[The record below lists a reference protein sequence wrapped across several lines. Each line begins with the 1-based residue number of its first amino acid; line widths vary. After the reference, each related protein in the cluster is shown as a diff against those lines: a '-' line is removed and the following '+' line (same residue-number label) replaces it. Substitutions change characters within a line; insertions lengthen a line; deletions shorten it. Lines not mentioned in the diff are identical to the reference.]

1 MSAAVKTHP
10 INIRFKPRTPARVI
24 HSVKKQFA
32 NYILDE
38 DEEYIDWLKTDF
50 HKEIAARM
58 TPAKTLCNLRKMCGW
73 TLAET
78 GKKIGASPYRIS
90 DYENGHREI
99 SKAVAKELG
108 KLFNVSPAVFI

>member
-1 MSAAVKTHP
+1 
-10 INIRFKPRTPARVI
+10 
-24 HSVKKQFA
+24 
-32 NYILDE
+32 
-38 DEEYIDWLKTDF
+38 
-50 HKEIAARM
+50 
-58 TPAKTLCNLRKMCGW
+58 MCGW

>member
-1 MSAAVKTHP
+1 MSVAVKMHP

-32 NYILDE
+32 SYILEE
-38 DEEYIDWLKTDF
+38 DEESVDWFKTDL
-50 HKEIAARM
+50 HKEISVRM
-58 TPAKTLCNLRKMCGW
+58 TPAKTLRTFREMCGW

-78 GKKIGASPYRIS
+78 GKKIGVSPYRIS

-99 SKAVAKELG
+99 SKAVAKELA